1 MNMSVEDRSVWRKWS
16 GEDGLSIHTPANDST
31 DLSSP
36 PDTSLSI
43 ARSSVPV
50 AVNLK
55 YCILLSVLVLALFS
69 KLADSCSMVVNTD
82 ALLPDC
88 LFSDIAYPFPPF

>member
-1 MNMSVEDRSVWRKWS
+1 MNVSVEDRSVWRKWS

-50 AVNLK
+50 S
-55 YCILLSVLVLALFS
+55 LL
-69 KLADSCSMVVNTD
+69 
-82 ALLPDC
+82 
-88 LFSDIAYPFPPF
+88 